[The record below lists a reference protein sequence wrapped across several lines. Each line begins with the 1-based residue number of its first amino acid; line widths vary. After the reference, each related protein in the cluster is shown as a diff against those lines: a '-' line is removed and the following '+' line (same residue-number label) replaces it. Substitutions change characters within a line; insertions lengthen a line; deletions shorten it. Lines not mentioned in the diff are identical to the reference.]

1 VLGRLFTD
9 AATVL
14 VLLPPSLVM
23 LGLSVPIGA
32 VVWVLDG
39 VLIGAGD
46 LRYLAVAGVINLAVF
61 VPPAAAILIV
71 APAGTA
77 GLGGLTAAFV
87 FGFLGARLATL
98 GWRVRHD
105 RWMVIGPDR
114 SRR

>member
-1 VLGRLFTD
+1 
-9 AATVL
+9 